1 MENLTLSAVNCRCLP
16 LGGNMLDDK
25 SRVILFWFTVGMM
38 VIVVIVALI
47 TLFRAWGG
55 PLAQDSAIT
64 VAPAEVSLCLG
75 EQHRFTAAPVSED
88 EGDVEVEWRTSGGTI
103 SEDGLFTADGEAGDY
118 VVTAIRKNPRRIADG
133 VVHVTAC
140 TPTPTSTSTPM
151 VTPTFTPQPTPT
163 GTPTPVPTPTPVD
176 PRGDVGTYDDGAG
189 VDGVAAS
196 IDIRDASVSPNLA
209 INLQSAAGASE
220 ELAGWVAA
228 GEALLWIELHG
239 PVPDPPPYTD
249 WLFALDL
256 DGDTATGRPVGSARI
271 NPDLGDEAVVG
282 VLYNPADGEYAPYF
296 LVWDATQSAWADG
309 PEVVRFTLDESRT
322 VLGLALP
329 LDVLTQTVAQI
340 AGVEFAPEA
349 AKGRAAVLSFAGEQT
364 VVDFYPNRPQ

>member
-1 MENLTLSAVNCRCLP
+1 
-16 LGGNMLDDK
+16 MLDDK
-25 SRVILFWFTVGMM
+25 NRVTLFWFTVGMM
-38 VIVVIVALI
+38 AVVIVVALI
-47 TLFRAWGG
+47 TLVRACGG
-55 PLAQDSAIT
+55 PLAQDSAIA
-64 VAPAEVSLCLG
+64 VAPAEVGLCLG

-88 EGDVEVEWRTSGGTI
+88 EGDLEVEWRANGGSI
-103 SEDGLFTADGEAGDY
+103 SEDGLFTAEGEAGDY
-118 VVTAIRKNPRRIADG
+118 VVTAIRRNPRRVADA
-133 VVHVTAC
+133 VVHVAAC
-140 TPTPTSTSTPM
+140 TPTPTSTPTPL

-176 PRGDVGTYDDGAG
+176 PRGDVSTYDGGAG
-189 VDGVAAS
+189 VDGVPAS
-196 IDIRDASVSPNLA
+196 IDIRDASVSPDLA
-209 INLQSAAGASE
+209 VNLQSAAGAPD
-220 ELAGWVAA
+220 ELAGWVTT

-256 DGDTATGRPVGSARI
+256 DGDAATGRPVGSARI

-296 LVWDATQSAWADG
+296 LVWDGTQSAWVDG

-329 LDVLTQTVAQI
+329 LDVLTQTVAQTT
-340 AGVEFAPEA
+340 GVEFAPAA